1 MIILFGLAKNPE
13 EGQSV
18 EVNPTATNPEQGIRK
33 NKIEDFDV
41 LKGKFVIAGTGS
53 LQLINESA
61 EYIDKIKSYL
71 IALLGDAKTMHGA
84 NKVAVISGMA
94 EGFDEFIA
102 LAAVEADV
110 PFIAAVPNKGY
121 VQHYWSAPKQ
131 GKPRSGSRTGM
142 NRMPQ
147 VTSLLNKA
155 VEVVYVCASLVSNM
169 PKYGGRFGSANLERN
184 EWMVDRASL
193 VWAYNPNKDIGTQ
206 HCVGYCKQAR
216 IPVFDIVVD
225 NEDGG
230 GVKLQRPTTMRMGQ
244 M

>member
-1 MIILFGLAKNPE
+1 M
-13 EGQSV
+13 

-33 NKIEDFDV
+33 NKIEDHNV

-71 IALLGDAKTMHGA
+71 IALLGEAKSMHGA

>member
-1 MIILFGLAKNPE
+1 
-13 EGQSV
+13 
-18 EVNPTATNPEQGIRK
+18 
-33 NKIEDFDV
+33 
-41 LKGKFVIAGTGS
+41 
-53 LQLINESA
+53 
-61 EYIDKIKSYL
+61 
-71 IALLGDAKTMHGA
+71 
-84 NKVAVISGMA
+84 
-94 EGFDEFIA
+94 
-102 LAAVEADV
+102 
-110 PFIAAVPNKGY
+110 
-121 VQHYWSAPKQ
+121 
-131 GKPRSGSRTGM
+131 M